1 MHECLQLSA
10 LSKLPGP
17 IKKLLASTVL
27 TGSSELLFAR
37 TPKESR
43 VLLLPVIYK
52 MLDPADIPTSHN
64 PGKSFPTACTIP
76 FFAMC
81 AIPHISGMPKEVG
94 LELWPRLWAWFLFI
108 ESDCQARDDRETEW
122 LACTRIIHCALL
134 FRYLRHPET
143 NTLLQN
149 TPRLFSAVTRAWQS
163 ASLQWHESDG
173 TEGSGS
179 AIAELAVAIML
190 LSTDP
195 PPWKSTSP
203 RMLQDLVDGA
213 DSSPAVFASVLIQ
226 HIHIASAL
234 ITTSERETAAGWAQ
248 FCHLIAFLN
257 SIPETADHPN
267 AEVACQILRELVDQ
281 DLIPSLLRMVHTAA
295 IIPATQYSDQ
305 IAGPCLRLL
314 TKLLVS
320 KQICG
325 TAVRASII
333 AGLLRSTL
341 LCGQKS
347 YLATSH
353 NQLKTVL
360 IDILPP
366 FTLYRQVLRPI
377 RGILRR
383 GEPYTITTAFAVSG
397 LLASWTHFAGVAK
410 ERLAV
415 LDALESGEIL
425 HIRSCDN
432 LLCNKQAPKT
442 DFMCCSGYQNSY
454 YCSRDCQE
462 TDWKDGGHRE
472 ACSENRT
479 PILNETMSPTNR
491 ERSLIRAIVHR
502 RYINAKSQIF
512 RDTVKCLQ
520 KHPGAGYFVE
530 FDYTVMAHVRITVRA
545 LSTNSTVLEQL
556 SRHPQWHQ
564 MLARTAC
571 SDGRM
576 TMHVVQMV
584 AGDKTGS
591 LLIPLRSSSGIVAK
605 ELERIARELPAAG
618 SGELDEAI
626 QNLVMR
632 SADEVEDI
640 H

>member
-1 MHECLQLSA
+1 MHECLQPRA

-17 IKKLLASTVL
+17 IKKLVASTVL
-27 TGSSELLFAR
+27 TGSADGVKLLFER
-37 TPKESR
+37 TPKESL

-52 MLDPADIPTSHN
+52 MLDPADIPTSRN
-64 PGKSFPTACTIP
+64 PDKSFPTACTVP
-76 FFAMC
+76 FFAMGT
-81 AIPHISGMPKEVG
+81 IPRISGMPKEVG
-94 LELWPRLWAWFLFI
+94 FDLWPRLWAWFLFI
-108 ESDCQARDDRETEW
+108 ESDCQTRDDRETEW

-134 FRYLRHPET
+134 FRYLRHTET
-143 NTLLQN
+143 NTLLQT

-173 TEGSGS
+173 TEGSGW
-179 AIAELAVAIML
+179 AIAELAVAITL
-190 LSTDP
+190 LATDP

-213 DSSPAVFASVLIQ
+213 DGSPAVFASVLMQ
-226 HIHIASAL
+226 HIHIAYL
-234 ITTSERETAAGWAQ
+234 GTGNGAGWLHLG
-248 FCHLIAFLN
+248 HLIPFLE
-257 SIPETADHPN
+257 SFLETADHPN
-267 AEVACQILRELVDQ
+267 ADLACQILQELVDQ
-281 DLIPSLLRMVHTAA
+281 DLIPSLLRAVHTAA
-295 IIPATQYSDQ
+295 IIPVTQHSDQ
-305 IAGPCLRLL
+305 IAGQCLRLL

-353 NQLKTVL
+353 NRLKTVL
-360 IDILPP
+360 VDILPP

-383 GEPYTITTAFAVSG
+383 GEPYTITTAFAASG

-415 LDALESGEIL
+415 LDAFESGEIL
-425 HIRSCDN
+425 HIKSCDN
-432 LLCNKQAPKT
+432 ILCNKQAPKT
-442 DFMCCSGYQNSY
+442 DFMCCSGCQNSY
-454 YCSRDCQE
+454 YCARDCQE

-472 ACSENRT
+472 ACSKNRT

-491 ERSLIRAIVHR
+491 ERSFIRAIVHR
-502 RYINAKSQIF
+502 HYVNAKSQIF

-530 FDYTVMAHVRITVRA
+530 FDYIVMAHVRITVRS

-564 MLARTAC
+564 MLARTAR

-576 TMHVVQMV
+576 TIHVVQMV

-605 ELERIARELPAAG
+605 GLERIARELPSAG
-618 SGELDEAI
+618 SEELEEAI
-626 QNLVMR
+626 QNLVVR
-632 SADEVEDI
+632 SADEVEEI